1 MKLKLRP
8 IREGDQ
14 TFLFHVFATTR
25 PDITLGLPPEQA
37 QEMMRMQYQ
46 AQARHYNQVFPRAQ
60 YSIILAEDHKIG
72 RLYVDRNETEI
83 RILDIAL
90 LPDFRGQGLG
100 TRLVQELQEEAKLA
114 GVPLRIHVELGSR
127 EISFYERLG
136 FEKIG
141 EIPSHQHMEWTGQAK
156 LLV

>member
-1 MKLKLRP
+1 MKLSQRP

-14 TFLFHVFATTR
+14 TFLFQVFATTR

-46 AQARHYNQVFPRAQ
+46 AQARHYNQVFPQAQ
-60 YSIILAEDHKIG
+60 YCIILGEGRKIG
-72 RLYVDRNETEI
+72 RLYVDRSGSEI

-90 LPDFRGQGLG
+90 LPDFRSQGIG

-114 GVPLRIHVELGSR
+114 GLPLRLHVELGSR
-127 EISFYERLG
+127 KVKFYERLG